1 MTDAAGSGRPD
12 GEPASAVPAA
22 APDAA
27 SDDASNDDAASE
39 ALARERM
46 EAADRRMADAEALLE
61 VASAQLSVAARN
73 IASANAAEREYR
85 RAVWHYTQ
93 LMKHRISNPLQTII
107 GMADT
112 LRDMPDLERSR
123 RQAMIEAIGQ
133 QARVLRDVSLEPRVV
148 AETER
153 VLRPQPL
160 EAAVRM
166 HRDRV
171 DAPMRKATPT
181 GASGSVTPVDDRE
194 AGDVAREGTGEQQER
209 SPFTRF
215 GRERFEDRRPPDE
228 D

>member
-1 MTDAAGSGRPD
+1 MSDGSGSRRRGERPTRTT
-12 GEPASAVPAA
+12 PAS
-22 APDAA
+22 PDLERAT
-27 SDDASNDDAASE
+27 E
-39 ALARERM
+39 AGLRERIA
-46 EAADRRMADAEALLE
+46 AADRRMADAEALLD

-123 RQAMIEAIGQ
+123 RQAMVEAIGQ
-133 QARVLRDVSLEPRVV
+133 QARVRRDVSLEPRVV

-160 EAAVRM
+160 EAAVRA
-166 HRDRV
+166 HRDGFNSTSGETAT
-171 DAPMRKATPT
+171 DAPR
-181 GASGSVTPVDDRE
+181 SVAIDDRE
-194 AGDVAREGTGEQQER
+194 AGDVATERHSRR

-215 GRERFEDRRPPDE
+215 GRDRFDDHTPPDDE
-228 D
+228 

>member
-1 MTDAAGSGRPD
+1 MTDAAGNG
-12 GEPASAVPAA
+12 A
-22 APDAA
+22 
-27 SDDASNDDAASE
+27 DDTPVDLRSE
-39 ALARERM
+39 AGARQRIET
-46 EAADRRMADAEALLE
+46 ADRRMADAEALLE
-61 VASAQLSVAARN
+61 VASAQLAVAARN

-160 EAAVRM
+160 DAAVQP
-166 HRDRV
+166 HHSTRDEVAAAQTGELPIIRK
-171 DAPMRKATPT
+171 DGTTAPMHEATRRVQTQAQTHSTSP
-181 GASGSVTPVDDRE
+181 
-194 AGDVAREGTGEQQER
+194 EQEPAETRSR

-215 GRERFEDRRPPDE
+215 GRERWSDRGRTD